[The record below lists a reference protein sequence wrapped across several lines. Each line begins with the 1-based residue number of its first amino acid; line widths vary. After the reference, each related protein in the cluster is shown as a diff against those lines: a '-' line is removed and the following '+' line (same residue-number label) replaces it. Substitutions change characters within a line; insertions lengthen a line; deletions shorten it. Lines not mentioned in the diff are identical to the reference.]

1 MKTKMA
7 MKTLWTLSFVW
18 LLAACGPKVVSDVSD
33 IDPDLTFAVLKAAPD
48 AQKGK
53 KMIVG
58 GEIIAVRNAKETTE
72 IEVLAKP
79 LASDMSPVQAD
90 VSLGRFILIE
100 PSFLDPMIYK
110 AGRRMTAVGKVAGGR
125 IEKVGEAELTVP
137 IFEEA
142 KIHLWPT
149 AYTPRP
155 HDHWPDVHFGF
166 GYHRGWW

>member
-1 MKTKMA
+1 MEVKMTMKMFW
-7 MKTLWTLSFVW
+7 MFSFVW
-18 LLAACGPKVVSDVSD
+18 LMAACGPKVVSDLSD
-33 IDPDLTFAVLKAAPD
+33 VDPDLTFAVLKAAPD

-58 GEIIAVRNAKETTE
+58 GEIIAVRNAKEATE

-79 LASDMSPVQAD
+79 LASDWSPVQAD

-110 AGRRMTAVGKVAGGR
+110 SGRRITAVGKVAGGR
-125 IEKVGEAELTVP
+125 TEKVGEAELTVP
-137 IFEEA
+137 IFNET

-149 AYTPRP
+149 RDTPRP

-166 GYHRGWW
+166 GYHRGGW